1 MRHSFCRIRSVVFRR
16 SVWMSFFC
24 PCPISGGVVPL
35 TLRKR
40 GHRKIIS
47 HSAGHSVVTGI
58 WAAKKAGTSMC
69 ADRSQKDS
77 LIPLWCW
84 FHIHVTGFEIQSRNC
99 QLRFLIADSSK
110 QFRSSGISFS
120 HTAGVYGAKPYS
132 QILWRYVIGCG
143 SHKRIFHYTEWNK
156 CLSILS
162 EKVLNIFFGKWEYY
176 LITNKNHVRLSLDKR
191 TEPTGC
197 DCSQACRL
205 CALCVWLFGEML
217 FAR

>member
-1 MRHSFCRIRSVVFRR
+1 MRHSFCRIRSVFFRR

-24 PCPISGGVVPL
+24 PCPISGGVVSL

-99 QLRFLIADSSK
+99 QLRFLIADSLE
-110 QFRSSGISFS
+110 QFRSGGISFS
-120 HTAGVYGAKPYS
+120 HTAALSDLKSSFIIYENPYS
-132 QILWRYVIGCG
+132 VVALLWEHFVIYCRTSVCQYFRGNVLI
-143 SHKRIFHYTEWNK
+143 IFLKLGIIYNFSESQKLNAIHDWHASLEK
-156 CLSILS
+156 C
-162 EKVLNIFFGKWEYY
+162 
-176 LITNKNHVRLSLDKR
+176 
-191 TEPTGC
+191 
-197 DCSQACRL
+197 
-205 CALCVWLFGEML
+205 
-217 FAR
+217 